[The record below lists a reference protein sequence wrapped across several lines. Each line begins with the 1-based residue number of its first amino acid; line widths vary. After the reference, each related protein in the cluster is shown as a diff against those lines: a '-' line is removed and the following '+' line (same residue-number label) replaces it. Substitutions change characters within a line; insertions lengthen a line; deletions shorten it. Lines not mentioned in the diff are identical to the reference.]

1 MNGRFCCRRGGD
13 GGAKQEME
21 EARLNRHRAPPHAT
35 VTVVPRRRVGAL
47 QNDNRSAAYACA
59 YADYVDGGRC

>member
-1 MNGRFCCRRGGD
+1 
-13 GGAKQEME
+13 ME